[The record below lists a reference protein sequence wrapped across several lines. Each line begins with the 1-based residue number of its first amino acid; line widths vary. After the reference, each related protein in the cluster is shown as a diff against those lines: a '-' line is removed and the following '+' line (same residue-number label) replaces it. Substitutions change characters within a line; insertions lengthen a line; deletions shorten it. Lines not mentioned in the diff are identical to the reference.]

1 MKNIKNITGK
11 VLNTVAKVFT
21 SLFVLSSGLVCMIYA
36 GDDDDKPSKGGL
48 PTGGLSSDAD
58 KKFNLIV
65 NTIASYGFKFGLLI
79 IFYGAIQ
86 IGLAFK
92 NDNPDGK
99 VQGARTAIAGLIVA
113 AVSAG
118 ANQFIS

>member
-1 MKNIKNITGK
+1 MKKIISK
-11 VLNTVAKVFT
+11 VSSAVAKIFA
-21 SLFVLSSGLVCMIYA
+21 SIIILSSGLSGMIHA
-36 GDDDDKPSKGGL
+36 VPPS
-48 PTGGLSSDAD
+48 GGLSSDAD
-58 KKFNLIV
+58 TKFNLIV

-113 AVSAG
+113 AVCTG

>member
-1 MKNIKNITGK
+1 MYNIAHKFS
-11 VLNTVAKVFT
+11 NTIAKVFI
-21 SLFVLSSGLVCMIYA
+21 SLYVLSNGLAGMIYA
-36 GDDDDKPSKGGL
+36 APPS
-48 PTGGLSSDAD
+48 GGLSSDAD
-58 KKFNLIV
+58 TKFDLIV
-65 NTIASYGFKFGLLI
+65 NTIAGYGFKFGLLI

>member
-1 MKNIKNITGK
+1 MKKYKSIISKRISK
-11 VLNTVAKVFT
+11 IAA
-21 SLFVLSSGLVCMIYA
+21 SLIILCSRMTEMIYA
-36 GDDDDKPSKGGL
+36 A
-48 PTGGLSSDAD
+48 PTGGLTSEAD
-58 KKFNLIV
+58 TKFNLIV
-65 NTIASYGFKFGLLI
+65 NTIAGYGFKFGLLI

-118 ANQFIS
+118 ADKFIS

>member
-1 MKNIKNITGK
+1 MKNIARSTANKISNK
-11 VLNTVAKVFT
+11 LAKVFA
-21 SLFVLSSGLVCMIYA
+21 SLFVLSSGVTGMIYA
-36 GDDDDKPSKGGL
+36 A

-58 KKFNLIV
+58 TKFNLII

-99 VQGARTAIAGLIVA
+99 VQGGRTAIAGLIVA

-118 ANQFIS
+118 ANQFF

>member
-1 MKNIKNITGK
+1 MKNVFTRLRKIHARII
-11 VLNTVAKVFT
+11 LSLFFLSNTVSAV
-21 SLFVLSSGLVCMIYA
+21 
-36 GDDDDKPSKGGL
+36 P

-58 KKFNLIV
+58 AKFTLII
-65 NTIASYGFKFGLLI
+65 NTIASYGFKFGMLI

-99 VQGARTAIAGLIVA
+99 VQGGRTAIAGLIVA

-118 ANQFIS
+118 ANQFF

>member
-1 MKNIKNITGK
+1 MENIRNITGK
-11 VLNTVAKVFT
+11 VLNAAAKVYT

-36 GDDDDKPSKGGL
+36 GGDDDKPPKGGL

-58 KKFNLIV
+58 TKFNLII

-99 VQGARTAIAGLIVA
+99 IQGGRTAIAGLIVA

-118 ANQFIS
+118 ANQFF

>member
-1 MKNIKNITGK
+1 MKKLAGK
-11 VLNTVAKVFT
+11 VLNAVAKLFT
-21 SLFVLSSGLVCMIYA
+21 SLFVVSNGLAGMIYA
-36 GDDDDKPSKGGL
+36 DPPSGG
-48 PTGGLSSDAD
+48 PPSGGLSSDAD
-58 KKFNLIV
+58 KKFTLIV

-118 ANQFIS
+118 ANQFMS

>member
-1 MKNIKNITGK
+1 MKNRIKNMFLKIFTVLFLLTYSLTGIT
-11 VLNTVAKVFT
+11 
-21 SLFVLSSGLVCMIYA
+21 YA
-36 GDDDDKPSKGGL
+36 APPSGGL
-48 PTGGLSSDAD
+48 TSDAD
-58 KKFNLIV
+58 AKFNLII
-65 NTIASYGFKFGLLI
+65 NTLASYGFKFGLLI

-99 VQGARTAIAGLIVA
+99 VQGGRTAVAGLIVA

-118 ANQFIS
+118 ANQFF

>member
-1 MKNIKNITGK
+1 MRNIVKSIAGK
-11 VLNTVAKVFT
+11 TSNKLAKVFT
-21 SLFVLSSGLVCMIYA
+21 SLFVLSSGVTGMIYA
-36 GDDDDKPSKGGL
+36 TPTA

-58 KKFNLIV
+58 TKFTLII

-79 IFYGAIQ
+79 VFYGAIQ

-99 VQGARTAIAGLIVA
+99 VQGGRTAIAGLIVA

-118 ANQFIS
+118 ANQFF

>member
-1 MKNIKNITGK
+1 MKKFFKQLYKAFAKLSAYTIVLMIMTIGK
-11 VLNTVAKVFT
+11 
-21 SLFVLSSGLVCMIYA
+21 IYA
-36 GDDDDKPSKGGL
+36 AA

-58 KKFNLIV
+58 EKFNLIV

-99 VQGARTAIAGLIVA
+99 IQGGKTAFAGLIVA
-113 AVSAG
+113 AVTGSVS
-118 ANQFIS
+118 QFF

>member
-1 MKNIKNITGK
+1 MKNKIKSVMNKISKRVTK
-11 VLNTVAKVFT
+11 TFVYILALSN
-21 SLFVLSSGLVCMIYA
+21 SLIIAVC
-36 GDDDDKPSKGGL
+36 DDKDTKAL
-48 PTGGLSSDAD
+48 TSDAD
-58 KKFNLIV
+58 KKFTLIV

-99 VQGARTAIAGLIVA
+99 VQGARTAVAGLIVA
-113 AVSAG
+113 AVSSG
-118 ANQFIS
+118 ADKFIS